1 MRLEGKTV
9 LITGGHEGIGKATA
23 LLFAKEGA
31 QVGITGRR
39 KKKLD
44 EVVKES
50 GGAITAFPGDVSNES
65 DVKATVKD
73 FIKKFGKIDVLFN
86 NAGILETGT
95 VVSTPVKSWDKMMDI
110 NLRGMFLMTRH
121 VIPHMIKNGGGSI
134 INNGSVLSHIGA
146 ANTIAYNVTKGA
158 VLQFTRSLAMDH
170 AKDKIRVNTICPG
183 FVETAMSGG
192 KGAFERFPQL
202 VGSIALKRPGQP
214 EEVGELAS
222 FLASDRATYITGA
235 VIAID
240 GGSTAMLPS

>member
-9 LITGGHEGIGKATA
+9 LITGGNEGIGKATA

-95 VVSTPVKSWDKMMDI
+95 VVSTPVKTWDKMMDI
-110 NLRGMFLMTRH
+110 NLRGMFLMTRY

-134 INNGSVLSHIGA
+134 INNGSVLSYIGA
-146 ANTIAYNVTKGA
+146 ANTIAYNTTKGA

-170 AKDKIRVNTICPG
+170 AKDKIRINTVCPT
-183 FVETAMSGG
+183 FIRTPLTSATF
-192 KGAFERFPQL
+192 ADPERVAWIEDRIKL
-202 VGSIALKRPGQP
+202 GR
-214 EEVGELAS
+214 VGEVEDIMGAIA
-222 FLASDRATYITGA
+222 FLASDAAALVTGTA
-235 VIAID
+235 LMVD
-240 GGSTAMLPS
+240 GGWTAE